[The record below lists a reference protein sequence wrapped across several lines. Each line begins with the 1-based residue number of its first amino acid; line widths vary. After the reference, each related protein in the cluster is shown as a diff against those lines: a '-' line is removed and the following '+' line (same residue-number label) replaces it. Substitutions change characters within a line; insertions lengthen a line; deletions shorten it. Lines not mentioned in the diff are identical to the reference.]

1 MKNFDC
7 KRYWLVLKQN
17 VIQGRK
23 RFLTSYAGIF
33 LGLFLAFM
41 AVSIGTRFNPL
52 QDYTQNGAAITFGVF
67 MLGCLVFGSAVLGH
81 LDTKTARITAL
92 MLPAT
97 NLEKFLV
104 RLTLC
109 LPVYWVL
116 YVPVFL
122 AADAAQMLT
131 TEVIGGHGQWIAPVL
146 WQELTYIGDYIGNT
160 TAHPGEKAFYVLWN
174 LIATYVFTY
183 SIYIFGSAVFRKRAF
198 ILTSVILFVA
208 NILSGYMML
217 SVGTREFQ
225 SKMGADA
232 LSIFFIVL
240 MFAGAAGLVFATY
253 KLFCRIQVVVPKLF
267 GK

>member
-1 MKNFDC
+1 MKNFNC

-23 RFLTSYAGIF
+23 RFLSSYAGVF
-33 LGLFLAFM
+33 LGLFLTFM
-41 AVSIGTRFNPL
+41 CISIGTRSNPCYN
-52 QDYTQNGAAITFGVF
+52 YTQNGVALTFCVF

-81 LDTKTARITAL
+81 LDSKTARITAL

-131 TEVIGGHGQWIAPVL
+131 TEVIGGNGQWIAPVL
-146 WQELTYIGDYIGNT
+146 WQE
-160 TAHPGEKAFYVLWN
+160 
-174 LIATYVFTY
+174 
-183 SIYIFGSAVFRKRAF
+183 
-198 ILTSVILFVA
+198 
-208 NILSGYMML
+208 
-217 SVGTREFQ
+217 
-225 SKMGADA
+225 
-232 LSIFFIVL
+232 
-240 MFAGAAGLVFATY
+240 
-253 KLFCRIQVVVPKLF
+253 
-267 GK
+267 